1 MGLKALGREERIGM
15 IGYIIGL
22 IGIWILQDSVA
33 SIAFYPNE
41 KWRWNHIVRMV
52 RGIMGIV
59 LIIFGALLI

>member
-1 MGLKALGREERIGM
+1 MT
-15 IGYIIGL
+15 GYIIGL

-59 LIIFGALLI
+59 LIILGGILI